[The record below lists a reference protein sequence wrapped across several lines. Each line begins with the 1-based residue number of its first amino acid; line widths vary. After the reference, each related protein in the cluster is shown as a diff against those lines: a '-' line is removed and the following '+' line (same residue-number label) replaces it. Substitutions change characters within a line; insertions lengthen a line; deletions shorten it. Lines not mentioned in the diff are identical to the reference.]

1 MKKPIIQIASRRV
14 AEAIAALARE
24 KGEAVGFLSIRS
36 TDEDIPDLSTPG
48 GCALYLQFDD
58 VDDENVAGCTPMDDT
73 QAQLIADFVDEF
85 RATDANR
92 LIVTC
97 SAGISRSAG
106 VAAALH
112 EALGWEIRNAYES
125 DVFADGKFSPNMR
138 CYRMVLRAMGCDATP
153 EELERLWQTAVDSA
167 DPV

>member
-14 AEAIAALARE
+14 AESIARLARE
-24 KGEAVGFLSIRS
+24 QGKAVGFLSIRS

-58 VDDENVAGCTPMDDT
+58 VDNENIAGCTPMNET

-85 RATDANR
+85 RAADANR
-92 LIVTC
+92 LVVTC

-112 EALGWEIRNAYES
+112 EALDWEIRNAYES
-125 DVFADGKFSPNMR
+125 NVFTDGKFSPNMR
-138 CYRMVLRAMGCDATP
+138 CYRMVLRAMGCDVTP

>member
-14 AEAIAALARE
+14 AESIAALARE
-24 KGEAVGFLSIRS
+24 KDKAVGFLSIRS

-48 GCALYLQFDD
+48 GRALYLQFDD
-58 VDDENVAGCTPMDDT
+58 VDNENVAGCTPMNET
-73 QAQLIADFVDEF
+73 QAQLIADFIDEF
-85 RATDANR
+85 CIADMTR
-92 LIVTC
+92 LVVTC
-97 SAGISRSAG
+97 TAGISRSAG

-112 EALGWEIRNAYES
+112 EALGWDVRNAYES

-138 CYRMVLRAMGCDATP
+138 CYRMVLQAMGYDVTP

>member
-24 KGEAVGFLSIRS
+24 KGKAVGFLSIRS
-36 TDEDIPDLSTPG
+36 TDEDIPDL
-48 GCALYLQFDD
+48 
-58 VDDENVAGCTPMDDT
+58 
-73 QAQLIADFVDEF
+73 
-85 RATDANR
+85 
-92 LIVTC
+92 
-97 SAGISRSAG
+97 
-106 VAAALH
+106 
-112 EALGWEIRNAYES
+112 GWKIRNAYES
-125 DVFADGKFSPNMR
+125 DVFTDGKFSPNMR

>member
-14 AEAIAALARE
+14 AEAIAQLARE
-24 KGEAVGFLSIRS
+24 QSKAVGFLSIRS

-58 VDDENVAGCTPMDDT
+58 VDNENVAGCTPMDET

-92 LIVTC
+92 LIVAC

-125 DVFADGKFSPNMR
+125 DVFSDGKFSPNMR
-138 CYRMVLRAMGCDATP
+138 CYRMTLRAMGCDVTP
-153 EELERLWQTAVDSA
+153 DELERLWQTAVDSA
-167 DPV
+167 NPV

>member
-14 AEAIAALARE
+14 AESIAALARE
-24 KGEAVGFLSIRS
+24 KGKAVGFLSIRS

-48 GCALYLQFDD
+48 GRALYLQFDD
-58 VDDENVAGCTPMDDT
+58 VDNENVAGCTPMDET
-73 QAQLIADFVDEF
+73 QAQLIADFIDEF
-85 RATDANR
+85 CIADVTN
-92 LIVTC
+92 LVVTC
-97 SAGISRSAG
+97 TAGISRSAG

-112 EALGWEIRNAYES
+112 EALDWEIRNAYEG
-125 DVFADGKFSPNMR
+125 DVFTDGKFSPNMR
-138 CYRMVLRAMGCDATP
+138 CYRMVLRAMGCDVKP

>member
-14 AEAIAALARE
+14 AESIAQLARE
-24 KGEAVGFLSIRS
+24 QGKAVGFLSIRS

-58 VDDENVAGCTPMDDT
+58 VDNENVAGCTPMDET

-85 RATDANR
+85 RAADTNH
-92 LIVTC
+92 LVVTC
-97 SAGISRSAG
+97 TAGISRSAG

-125 DVFADGKFSPNMR
+125 DVFSDGKFSPNMR

-153 EELERLWQTAVDSA
+153 EELKHLWQTAVDSA